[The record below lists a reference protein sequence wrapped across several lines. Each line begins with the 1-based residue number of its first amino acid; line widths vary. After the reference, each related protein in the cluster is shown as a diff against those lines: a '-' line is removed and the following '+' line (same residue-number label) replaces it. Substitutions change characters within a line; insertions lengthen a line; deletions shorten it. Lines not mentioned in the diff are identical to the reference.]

1 MKKFVFLMV
10 SLFCCFILHSQNVTI
25 KGSVIASSD
34 GLPIANVNI
43 SIQGTNHGV
52 SSDKD
57 GKFFLENVKLPV
69 ILSFSHL
76 AYFSK
81 DLQLTKDSI
90 KKGKSIVLNIELS
103 DKTTNLSEVVIRDDS
118 PVYQLERL
126 VYDFEVDSSVVRDL
140 QSRTILL

>member
-1 MKKFVFLMV
+1 MV

-25 KGSVIASSD
+25 KGTIIASSD

-43 SIQGTNHGV
+43 SIKGTNYGV

-57 GKFFLENVKLPV
+57 GKFSLQNVKLPV

-103 DKTTNLSEVVIRDDS
+103 DKTTNLS
-118 PVYQLERL
+118 
-126 VYDFEVDSSVVRDL
+126 VVRDL